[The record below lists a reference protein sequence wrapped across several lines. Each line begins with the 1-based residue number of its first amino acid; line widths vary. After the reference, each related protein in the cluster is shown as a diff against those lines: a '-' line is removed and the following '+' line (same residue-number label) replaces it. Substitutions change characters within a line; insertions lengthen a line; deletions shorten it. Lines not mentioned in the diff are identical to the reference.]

1 MWTTQTTPS
10 APLAVNGLSA
20 PAQAARQPFRVA
32 AFGLGPRFM
41 RMVDMIFQHDTSTAH
56 RYQLADL
63 RTAGE
68 FDIALVNLTVPG
80 GVDTARRLRSLP
92 RALPVIGVGRR
103 ANRLRG
109 ADDLLFS
116 SFARDVMTVLNRAA
130 DALVARAQCR
140 TIMRAPMGLSPLE
153 VPAGELDPDSL
164 RVLVIDPSPSSR
176 HQVAVG
182 MRQLGIEVDG
192 VGNLEQ
198 AADVLATR
206 TYDLV
211 IVDPEQPDGCGLTM
225 LRRFRRATGSRVP
238 VVVFSASSRLPD
250 LLRSA
255 LAGCS
260 GYLVKPLSV
269 PALHATARRILLRN
283 LYRRQ
288 RAAIGEI
295 PMANTMKGKVLPFF
309 PWRLVEAVRQRIQHA
324 FRYLRSHGSD
334 ADCARRALE
343 QARQHAELKAGSH
356 GDGARVNSL
365 LLSPNAVPIWRP
377 GSTHC
382 AVNVGQAM
390 VSPLTIHRER
400 RRGARAARS
409 GAGMG
414 ARAPLPAGMPM
425 MAKMAHGTPHGAGSL
440 YRR

>member
-1 MWTTQTTPS
+1 MWTTQRTPS
-10 APLAVNGLSA
+10 SPLAVNGMPATA
-20 PAQAARQPFRVA
+20 PQAVRQPFRVA

-41 RMVDMIFQHDTSTAH
+41 RMVDMIFQNDAGSSH

-103 ANRLRG
+103 ANRMRG

-116 SFARDVMTVLNRAA
+116 SFAQDVMGVLNRAA
-130 DALVARAQCR
+130 DTLVARAQCR
-140 TIMRAPMGLSPLE
+140 MIVRPPQGPAALDT
-153 VPAGELDPDSL
+153 PAGEVDPDSL
-164 RVLVIDPSPSSR
+164 RVLVIDPSPSCR

-182 MRQLGIEVDG
+182 MRQLGIAVDG
-192 VGNLEQ
+192 VGSLEQ

-225 LRRFRRATGSRVP
+225 LRRFRRVTGSRVP
-238 VVVFSASSRLPD
+238 VVVLSASSRLPD

-255 LAGCS
+255 MAGCS

-269 PALHATARRILLRN
+269 PALQATARRILLRN

-295 PMANTMKGKVLPFF
+295 PMANNMKGRILPLF
-309 PWRLVEAVRQRIQHA
+309 PGRLFEALRNRIRIA
-324 FRYLRSHGSD
+324 FNYLRSHGSD
-334 ADCARRALE
+334 AECARRAFE
-343 QARQHAELKAGSH
+343 HARQHAELKARAH

-365 LLSPNAVPIWRP
+365 LLSPNAVPVWRP

-382 AVNVGQAM
+382 AVNVGEAM
-390 VSPLTIHRER
+390 VSPMTAFRER
-400 RRGARAARS
+400 RRPLAARKALVAGARVPL
-409 GAGMG
+409 
-414 ARAPLPAGMPM
+414 APAMPGVM
-425 MAKMAHGTPHGAGSL
+425 PKMAHGAQGSVGGF
-440 YRR
+440 RR